1 MSAMGIT
8 KGLQEQFVESGV
20 VTWNFQCAVFNDPD
34 NFALVG
40 PGWVKGANEIFAN
53 LEKNIR

>member
-40 PGWVKGANEIFAN
+40 PGWVQGANEFVIYFQT
-53 LEKNIR
+53 